1 MKKYAI
7 EVIETLSRLVFIEA
21 DSEEDAISQVWDMYS
36 EEEIVLDS
44 SDCGITEIKAV
55 GAVK

>member
-1 MKKYAI
+1 MKEYAI

-44 SDCGITEIKAV
+44 SDYGITEIKAV